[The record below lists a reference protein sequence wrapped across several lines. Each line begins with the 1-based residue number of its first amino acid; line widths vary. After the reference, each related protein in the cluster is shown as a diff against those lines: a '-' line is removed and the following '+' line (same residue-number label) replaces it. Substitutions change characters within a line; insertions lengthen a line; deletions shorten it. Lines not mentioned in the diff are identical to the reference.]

1 MSGTKL
7 APRRAGAVYA
17 AWRKFRRNRA
27 SLVGGAIIAFVCLV
41 ALSAPVIAPYDPRE
55 LHYGAINHPPCAQFW
70 SGTDNHGRD
79 VFSFV
84 VWGAR
89 VSLVVALGAVLIELV
104 IGLIIGVLAGYF
116 GGIVDNVLMSITD
129 LFLILPP
136 MVLLIVA
143 VSMLQVRSIIVIM
156 IIMGVLTWPWMT
168 RVVRSEVLSLKESL
182 FVEAAKSMGA
192 NDLRIIFKH
201 ILPNGLSP
209 IIVLATLDLAWFIL
223 YEAMLSFLGLGDP
236 TAVSWG
242 TLINAGRL
250 YLRTA
255 WWTATFPGLAIFF
268 TILGLNLLGD
278 GLRDAL
284 DVKIGRA

>member
-1 MSGTKL
+1 
-7 APRRAGAVYA
+7 
-17 AWRKFRRNRA
+17 
-27 SLVGGAIIAFVCLV
+27 
-41 ALSAPVIAPYDPRE
+41 
-55 LHYGAINHPPCAQFW
+55 
-70 SGTDNHGRD
+70 
-79 VFSFV
+79 
-84 VWGAR
+84 
-89 VSLVVALGAVLIELV
+89 
-104 IGLIIGVLAGYF
+104 
-116 GGIVDNVLMSITD
+116 
-129 LFLILPP
+129 

-250 YLRTA
+250 YLTTA